1 MSKEIK
7 FEVWDTHLK
16 TMLKD
21 AHLYHEFIR
30 YLTDSRYIKLQFTG
44 LQDKNGKDIYN
55 GNILGSEGM
64 VIGYVIGGVRG
75 YCYDV
80 IYKTPLSNGETRWSL
95 YATVTS
101 DYKDRIEILGN
112 IYEHPHLLNEH

>member
-30 YLTDSRYIKLQFTG
+30 YLRDSRYIKLQFTG
-44 LQDKNGKDIYN
+44 LQDKNSKDIYN